1 MSIFEGIRERFL
13 LRAGVVAMFGVLG
26 LLAGLSLVTQ
36 RHTTD
41 LAQRTETTNC
51 VAALYQDI
59 DHWVQEEKSIEREYR
74 IEGSST
80 VAADHARAAARV
92 DRLPRHGPAPAPTPP
107 PPPHPP
113 APPPAAT
120 SPAFAGSRASTRSP
134 PDGSSPRSTPGTR
147 RRSSTTP

>member
-1 MSIFEGIRERFL
+1 MSIIERISERLL

-92 DRLPRHGPAPAPTPP
+92 DRLPRHVPALDP
-107 PPPHPP
+107 
-113 APPPAAT
+113 
-120 SPAFAGSRASTRSP
+120 SPATARHVAGLRRLQGEYAVAAGRLFAAV
-134 PDGSSPRSTPGTR
+134 
-147 RRSSTTP
+147 